1 MFFFIKKKFAQSIQQ
16 GLCVGTQKT
25 DEITEKQESK
35 WLGLEIPFSPIMNY
49 LARVFDQLQ
58 EKNNWTVEQVDAGFQ
73 INR

>member
-1 MFFFIKKKFAQSIQQ
+1 MFFFIKKKFVQSIQQ

-49 LARVFDQLQ
+49 LSRVFDQLQ
-58 EKNNWTVEQVDAGFQ
+58 EKTVEQ
-73 INR
+73 

>member
-58 EKNNWTVEQVDAGFQ
+58 EKN
-73 INR
+73 R

>member
-58 EKNNWTVEQVDAGFQ
+58 EKTVEH
-73 INR
+73 

>member
-58 EKNNWTVEQVDAGFQ
+58 EKTVEQ
-73 INR
+73 